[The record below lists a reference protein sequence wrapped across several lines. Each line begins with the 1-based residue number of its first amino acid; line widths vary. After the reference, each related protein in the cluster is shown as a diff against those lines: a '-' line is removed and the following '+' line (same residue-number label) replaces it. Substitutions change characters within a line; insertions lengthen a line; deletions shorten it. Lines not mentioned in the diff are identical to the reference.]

1 MQSIDLNKSE
11 RLGKKTR
18 LKSLMLAG
26 LAATLIAPVGANAQG
41 LPSADVIGDAPPVDE
56 EIAEQ
61 PVEQAAPDEA
71 ALAPAEE
78 PLHGEVVDEAAVV
91 AQEDDAEGVEAA
103 EDGHSDDARL
113 HAGVNTEG
121 ALGFHQIASAA
132 PDKANTYRIGLVG
145 MFSTGSDVIRHNDEN
160 DYLGARFLLQAQF
173 LEYLSMNLG
182 LGTSNNLNTFGRPQ
196 SMLAQGDLHLGIRGH
211 FEPSPGIYLAGDVT
225 GFLPTSFESGGYELS
240 ATSVR
245 PRMLLTADFG
255 EFLPRTQSGQRIG
268 LLGHFNFGYLFD
280 NSANLL
286 DDRFQPTR
294 IERFAHQI
302 SGYDYLQFG
311 LGLEYAT
318 EYVAPFIAWNL
329 DIPVNADDN
338 ICAPGAPLGCASEKG
353 FAAYPDTLSVGLRA
367 EPVDNLGLSAGV
379 DIGLTSTDADGIP
392 VTLPWQVVLGA
403 SWRIDPEPK
412 VEYIETLVETERV
425 VRTAPEDGFILGT
438 VTDAKTGEPIENA
451 VIRYRKPGEKTAQ
464 ATNASG
470 TFISYGFAPGRE
482 VVMTVSHPDYAP
494 AEARQMI
501 DGIGEVKLD
510 VKLKALN
517 TKGKINGRVIDQQ
530 GNPVANARVQLSGPQ
545 DAQVS
550 TDANGNF
557 QQELT
562 AGSYSVAASAAD
574 FMTGGRDVEIAADK
588 TLQLTISLKPAPE
601 EELVEVEGDQIR
613 IKQKV
618 FFETG
623 KAAILERSFDVL
635 DQVAALLLAQPSIKK
650 VAIEGHTDD
659 VGADDTNLK
668 LSKERAESVLQYLVE
683 QGVSAGRLSAEGFGE
698 TQPLVPN
705 SSERTRSLN
714 RRVEF
719 KIVDP

>member
-1 MQSIDLNKSE
+1 MQSINLNKSE
-11 RLGKKTR
+11 RLRKRAR
-18 LKSLMLAG
+18 LKSLMMAG
-26 LAATLIAPVGANAQG
+26 LAASLIAPVSANAQG
-41 LPSADVIGDAPPVDE
+41 LPGADAIGNAPPTDEQIVDE
-56 EIAEQ
+56 PVA
-61 PVEQAAPDEA
+61 PVEEAPEELM
-71 ALAPAEE
+71 LAPEAEAFAGE
-78 PLHGEVVDEAAVV
+78 TVEEDGEVVAVV
-91 AQEDDAEGVEAA
+91 EDAQ
-103 EDGHSDDARL
+103 SDDGRL
-113 HAGVNTEG
+113 NPGISTEG
-121 ALGFHQIASAA
+121 ALGFHKIASAA
-132 PDKANTYRIGLVG
+132 PDKANTYRIGLFG

-182 LGTSNNLNTFGRPQ
+182 LGTSNTVNTFGRPQ

-211 FEPSPGIYLAGDVT
+211 LEPTPGIHLAGDVT
-225 GFLPTSFESGGYELS
+225 GFLPTSFESGGYEPS
-240 ATSVR
+240 AMSVR

-255 EFLPRTQSGQRIG
+255 EFLPKTQGGQSIG

-318 EYVAPFIAWNL
+318 QYVAPFIAWNL
-329 DIPVNADDN
+329 DIPVNADDT
-338 ICAPGAPLGCASEKG
+338 ICAPGAALGCASEKG

-367 EPVDNLGLSAGV
+367 EPVENLGLSAGV

-392 VTLPWQVVLGA
+392 VTLPWQVVVGA

-412 VEYIETLVETERV
+412 IEYIETIVETERV

-438 VTDAKTGEPIENA
+438 VTDEKTGKAIENA

-482 VVMTVSHPDYAP
+482 IVMTVSHPDYAP
-494 AEARQMI
+494 VEARQMI
-501 DGIGEVKLD
+501 EGNGEVKLNI
-510 VKLKALN
+510 KLKAVN

-530 GNPVANARVQLSGPQ
+530 GKPVANARVQLNGAK
-545 DAQVS
+545 DAQVT
-550 TDANGNF
+550 TDSNGNF
-557 QQELT
+557 QQELP
-562 AGSYSVAASAAD
+562 AGSYTVAASADD

-588 TLQLTISLKPAPE
+588 TLQLTISLKPAPK

-623 KAAILERSFDVL
+623 KATILDRSFDVL
-635 DQVAALLLAQPSIKK
+635 DQVGALLLSQPNIKK

-659 VGADDTNLK
+659 VGADDLNLK
-668 LSKERAESVLQYLVE
+668 LSKDRAESVLQYLVK

-719 KIVDP
+719 KIVEP